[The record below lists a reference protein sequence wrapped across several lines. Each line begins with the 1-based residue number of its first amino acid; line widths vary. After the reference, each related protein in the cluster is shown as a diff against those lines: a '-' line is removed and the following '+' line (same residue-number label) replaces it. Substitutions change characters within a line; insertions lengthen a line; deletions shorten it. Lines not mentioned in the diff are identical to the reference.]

1 MICVTFLAAF
11 CIQELRWWLSVRKIR
26 MECGIQIME
35 QIRMDFR
42 TDCCCGRKLFKTC
55 CGRKDCKTNARLQLE
70 KEQAVKDSRTCIVC
84 RNEEKT
90 CVVTACWHL
99 FCVNCCWRMH
109 MNGNKCAVCRSEM
122 CGWTPIYWTD

>member
-26 MECGIQIME
+26 MEVKQIME
-35 QIRMDFR
+35 KIRMDLR
-42 TDCCCGRKLFKTC
+42 TDCCCGRK
-55 CGRKDCKTNARLQLE
+55 DCTKLIARLQLE

-90 CVVTACWHL
+90 CALISCRHL

-109 MNGNKCAVCRSEM
+109 MYGNKCAVCRSEM
-122 CGWTPIYWTD
+122 CGWRPIHWTD

>member
-1 MICVTFLAAF
+1 MIVATILAVI
-11 CIQELRWWLSVRKIR
+11 CIQDLRWWFSYKKIR
-26 MECGIQIME
+26 KEHIQVMKE
-35 QIRMDFR
+35 LREGFQANSCCDRKVCKKRM
-42 TDCCCGRKLFKTC
+42 
-55 CGRKDCKTNARLQLE
+55 ARLQLE
-70 KEQAVKDSRTCIVC
+70 KEQAVKDSRTCIIC

>member
-1 MICVTFLAAF
+1 MIVATILAVI
-11 CIQELRWWLSVRKIR
+11 CIQDLRWWFSYKKIR
-26 MECGIQIME
+26 KEHIQVMKE
-35 QIRMDFR
+35 LREGFQANSCCDRKVCKKRM
-42 TDCCCGRKLFKTC
+42 
-55 CGRKDCKTNARLQLE
+55 AQLQLE

-84 RNEEKT
+84 RDEEKT